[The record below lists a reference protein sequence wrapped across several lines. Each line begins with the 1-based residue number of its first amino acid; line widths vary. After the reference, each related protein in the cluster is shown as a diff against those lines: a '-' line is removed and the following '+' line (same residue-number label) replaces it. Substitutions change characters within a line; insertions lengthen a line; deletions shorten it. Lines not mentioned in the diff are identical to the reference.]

1 MSLNYTTKLQYL
13 FGIILLLGIVHSLV
27 FDQAKVDWIF
37 SRQADAWLTNLRSYS
52 TIYEYSQIEGTPDKS
67 KLFSN
72 YKTASNESMVL
83 FEENV
88 DHLFDYF
95 FYGFGVEIVEFATQ
109 SNTTVDENDFKFKR
123 INRKKIMDK
132 LRQKTQFK
140 NNIRSLKEE
149 NPDENNNRLNILQTS
164 FYWPNETEKWAKIS
178 FLESGSITETN
189 FTMSTYRNET
199 GLLTNPK
206 ELVLVFEVLEDNAF
220 RWGGNYVC
228 QELVQEQLSTE
239 SNPPSYIPS
248 ETQKANVLAKKGQT
262 LWYGFL
268 VTYPEGQMTN
278 IGSFASPGPETTD
291 EKLLMHIFSRYF
303 AFTEPFIKQ
312 GKYPEIGKYDG
323 VMSIVSDTGVISTG
337 STFYYL
343 KTATISS
350 PSNPGL
356 VVPPKFTGS
365 ADKYPSKHD
374 PYDFQDPLGPLFV
387 PGKHCSEFLLNH

>member
-1 MSLNYTTKLQYL
+1 MNSIQTKQLQYL
-13 FGIILLLGIVHSLV
+13 LGVILLIGIVHALI
-27 FDQAKVDWIF
+27 FDQAKVEWIF
-37 SRQADAWLTNLRSYS
+37 SRQADAWLTNLRSYT
-52 TIYEYSQIEGTPDKS
+52 TIYEYSQIDGTPDQS

-72 YKTASNESMVL
+72 YKTASNESMTL

-132 LRQKTQFK
+132 LRQKTLPR

-149 NPDENNNRLNILQTS
+149 NQDENNGSKTLPTS

-206 ELVLVFEVLEDNAF
+206 ELALVFEVLEDNAF
-220 RWGGNYVC
+220 RWGGNYIC

-239 SNPPSYIPS
+239 SNTPSYIPS
-248 ETQKANVLAKKGQT
+248 EPQKANVLAKKGQT
-262 LWYGFL
+262 LWYGFM
-268 VTYPEGQMTN
+268 VTYPEGKMTS
-278 IGSFASPGPETTD
+278 IGSFASPAPETNN
-291 EKLLMHIFSRYF
+291 EKLLMHIFSRHF
-303 AFTEPFIKQ
+303 AFSEPFIKQ
-312 GKYPEIGKYDG
+312 GKYPEIGQYDG
-323 VMSIVSDTGVISTG
+323 SMSIISDTGIISTG
-337 STFYYL
+337 NTFYYL

-365 ADKYPSKHD
+365 VDKYPSKYD